1 MIKKDVRLLKKEILN
16 SDIYKEYSSLK
27 LQIESSNK
35 LKELKK
41 EINELKQLMTN
52 NINNESHKVFKEQ
65 YLAKLEEYENDALI
79 QNFNYIKE
87 EFSNEL
93 DLIKEYIEA

>member
-1 MIKKDVRLLKKEILN
+1 MIKKDVQLLKKEIQN

-79 QNFNYIKE
+79 QNFN
-87 EFSNEL
+87 
-93 DLIKEYIEA
+93 DLYSREKLFKSIS

>member
-1 MIKKDVRLLKKEILN
+1 MIKRSVRCLKKEILN

-27 LQIESSNK
+27 LQIETSLH
-35 LKELKK
+35 LKALKK

-52 NINNESHKVFKEQ
+52 NINNESHNEYKKQ
-65 YLAKLEEYENDALI
+65 YLAKLEEYDNNPLI

-87 EFSNEL
+87 EFSDEL
-93 DLIKEYIEA
+93 NLIKERIEP